1 MIPKAEWANLWIR
14 MQENDEEVPCLYMV
28 MPYVVGGSVESAM
41 NYGFS
46 KVGTMAGLIV
56 QEADI

>member
-1 MIPKAEWANLWIR
+1 

-46 KVGTMAGLIV
+46 KVGTMAELIV